1 MTDRG
6 AFDKATD
13 VQAIEGE
20 VALTGPGRIAG
31 SMTPEAALETARRLE
46 TEAAA
51 ARDQARW
58 PRRHARSKS

>member
-1 MTDRG
+1 MTDRD
-6 AFDKATD
+6 ALSKPTD

-46 TEAAA
+46 IEAAT
-51 ARDQARW
+51 ARDQGRW
-58 PRRHARSKS
+58 PRRHVRAKP